1 MSSASVTS
9 EATRSLL
16 SGFTPTVAF
25 SHPDLAALICVQQK
39 NQYEKF
45 LREQQSVVER
55 RDSSTSTKSED
66 NKGRK
71 PGFKPKALLTV
82 MLSKLLYNF
91 SKLQF
96 VGEIDPGQEIV
107 KKESEEQPPSTSPVS
122 LMTSTTSNRESPSCP
137 DSTTSPSPLM
147 AMASVSTASS
157 LPSPTT
163 PTRPVLPTVGGA
175 APTSPQVTTAHAL
188 ALLPT
193 LYSAYPAAAA
203 AGAGPPGLFS
213 YIAAGLLPPPPTHPF
228 HPLASEVTA
237 ARTSA
242 ATAAVKRPIA
252 HLATPGLPPL
262 I

>member
-1 MSSASVTS
+1 MVW
-9 EATRSLL
+9 R
-16 SGFTPTVAF
+16 
-25 SHPDLAALICVQQK
+25 PDAGA
-39 NQYEKF
+39 
-45 LREQQSVVER
+45 
-55 RDSSTSTKSED
+55 
-66 NKGRK
+66 
-71 PGFKPKALLTV
+71 P
-82 MLSKLLYNF
+82 
-91 SKLQF
+91 
-96 VGEIDPGQEIV
+96 V
-107 KKESEEQPPSTSPVS
+107 KKEDSAHD
-122 LMTSTTSNRESPSCP
+122 TTM
-137 DSTTSPSPLM
+137 DHKQL
-147 AMASVSTASS
+147 A
-157 LPSPTT
+157 
-163 PTRPVLPTVGGA
+163 GA

-203 AGAGPPGLFS
+203 AGAGPPGIFS